1 MYTNT
6 LKTHLR
12 FRSAEDAKLGLE
24 VFSNL
29 FDYGEFELFSCADY
43 RTEDNYLVIEEHWGD
58 TRTQEQMLKVLKFV
72 EIALLPRT
80 QPE

>member
-12 FRSAEDAKLGLE
+12 FVNSESAKLGLE
-24 VFSNL
+24 IFENL
-29 FDYGEFELFSCADY
+29 FNYGEYEMFSCASY
-43 RTEDNYLVIEEHWGD
+43 RTEENYLIIEEHWGD
-58 TRTQEQMLKVLKFV
+58 TRTQEQMLKALKFV
-72 EIALLPRT
+72 ETALLPRT